1 MDEHDG
7 LDLFNLDP
15 MVWQLDWNL
24 LRTFIV
30 IVQERSITRAAGRL
44 LLSQPAVS
52 AALRRLEDRLGA
64 RLIERG
70 GSSFRVTDEGQVLF
84 RRCLELY
91 GEVAQLPA
99 AIAAARGRV
108 RGSVTIVLASN
119 TGTGVFDRVLADFHR
134 AHPEVA
140 FTLSIASSAHAV
152 QQVAGKVAT
161 AAICYA
167 ARRQAGLDYRAL
179 ARMPFGLFCGRGH
192 PLYGRRDLTLDDLTG
207 SEFVSFQPARV
218 GDDMWFDDMVRLRRR
233 IEARVVG
240 YSFNMREVYR
250 LVMAGFGIALFPLSP
265 VAPYVERGDLWRL
278 PPFEDLPAAE
288 IFVVTH
294 ARAGRSLPERL
305 FLDALMEGIAGTPE
319 HRRHLLWEEAGLPP
333 D

>member
-1 MDEHDG
+1 MDEPDK

-30 IVQERSITRAAGRL
+30 IVQERSITRAASRL

-52 AALRRLEDRLGA
+52 AALKRLEDRLDT

-99 AIAAARGRV
+99 MIAAAKGRV
-108 RGSVTIVLASN
+108 RGNITIVLASN
-119 TGTGVFDRVLADFHR
+119 TGTGAFDRVLAEFHR
-134 AHPEVA
+134 AYPEVT
-140 FTLSIASSAHAV
+140 FTLTIASSAHAV

-167 ARRQAGLDYRAL
+167 ARRQPGLDYHPL

-192 PLYGRRDLTLDDLTG
+192 PLFGREDLSLEDLKG
-207 SEFVSFQPARV
+207 SDFVSFQPARV
-218 GDDMWFDDMVRLRRR
+218 GDDMWFDDMVRLRRA

-250 LVMAGFGIALFPLSP
+250 MVMAGFGIALFPLTP

-278 PPFEDLPAAE
+278 PPLEDLPTAE
-288 IFVVTH
+288 IFLVTNV
-294 ARAGRSLPERL
+294 RAGRSLPERL
-305 FLDALMEGIAGTPE
+305 FLEALAARIAETPE
-319 HRRHLLWEEAGLPP
+319 DRRHLLWEEEGLPP